1 MVTRNNYR
9 KLKRIVLGKDVKL
22 VCVQYPL
29 RLVEGLK
36 LMFDSAQGVV
46 FVDNKE
52 VFKEALKNGSY
63 EDYFEDRFAGD
74 FGHCTGKGNY
84 ILAENVAKS
93 ILKYSLTNKFLSH

>member
-1 MVTRNNYR
+1 M
-9 KLKRIVLGKDVKL
+9 
-22 VCVQYPL
+22 
-29 RLVEGLK
+29 
-36 LMFDSAQGVV
+36 
-46 FVDNKE
+46 DNKE

-93 ILKYSLTNKFLSH
+93 ILKYLSDK